1 MMTEF
6 FNRMSMWLGTEILAG
21 ETPKDRVKTL
31 RFFMRVGAVSLIPL
45 SFLFDNV
52 CQCEFSY

>member
-31 RFFMRVGAVSLIPL
+31 RFFMRVGAVSLSPFCYL
-45 SFLFDNV
+45 KSV
-52 CQCEFSY
+52 PA